1 MTFYIRIG
9 GSMTTILNKESV
21 TNDILRIGVKQH
33 CTKLAINN
41 IVFPKWDDNGL
52 FGMMLRQCV
61 RTKEFN
67 EGHIYDEAEF
77 QLILRV
83 LDGKLLVSNRPDC
96 YCWTVEKIKKEDMKG
111 NIKPIGTN
119 SANGLINLSTV
130 ILTIKDEKEK
140 KLFAEMFASF
150 NKDLMLIHS
159 PAEERIC
166 IVVTQDMID
175 AGITYCVNSYDKS
188 DENGDALATRIF
200 VDDLLILEGT
210 GVYRVGHEEALVT
223 YRLGEKVE

>member
-1 MTFYIRIG
+1 
-9 GSMTTILNKESV
+9 MTTILNKENV
-21 TNDILRIGVKQH
+21 TKHILRIGIKRH
-33 CTKLAINN
+33 CTKLAIDN

-61 RTKEFN
+61 RTKEFI

-83 LDGKLLVSNRPDC
+83 LDGKLLVSDRPDC
-96 YCWTVEKIKKEDMKG
+96 YCWTVEKIKKEDKKG

-119 SANGLINLSTV
+119 SANGLINLSNV

-140 KLFAEMFASF
+140 KLFADMFVSY
-150 NKDLMLIHS
+150 NKDLMLVTS

-175 AGITYCVNSYDKS
+175 AGITHCVNSYDEA
-188 DENGDALATRIF
+188 DENGNAPATRIF
-200 VDDLLILEGT
+200 VGDILILEDT
-210 GVYRVGHEEALVT
+210 GVYRVGHEEALMT
-223 YRLGEKVE
+223 YRLGKIVE